1 MGRVAKATE
10 PFATSCIVLFHTAR
24 ALQAAGISAVCPG
37 AQYSFWYNALQVLP
51 VEKGRKWL
59 EMFGELCG
67 TPPLKTRRD
76 QVKQKVGFLDFST
89 PQPSFSGIH
98 DGERELVLLEL
109 VYSFIYK
116 SDPL

>member
-10 PFATSCIVLFHTAR
+10 PCATSCIVLFHTAR
-24 ALQAAGISAVCPG
+24 ALQAAGTSRVCRG

-59 EMFGELCG
+59 EMFVELCG
-67 TPPLKTRRD
+67 PPPLYT
-76 QVKQKVGFLDFST
+76 Q
-89 PQPSFSGIH
+89 PQPSFGGIH

-109 VYSFIYK
+109 VNSFIYK
-116 SDPL
+116 SDRS